1 MLNGADNRIVIT
13 GFSRDDGS
21 VQVDYSDNGKGLDAE
36 SREKIFE
43 PFYTTARSEG
53 GTGLGMSIVYNLI
66 VQSLKGQI
74 ELYCRGTTGSVF
86 AIASVHFQS

>member
-1 MLNGADNRIVIT
+1 M
-13 GFSRDDGS
+13 
-21 VQVDYSDNGKGLDAE
+21 
-36 SREKIFE
+36 FE

-74 ELYCRGTTGSVF
+74 ELLPGDSGVSFCYRFSSFTG
-86 AIASVHFQS
+86 